1 MKKTVLSILC
11 VLLSVGA
18 LFAQNLDPNPNLDF
32 NVEIHPIKTPKPTIK
47 PKTIVINDI
56 EAYYSYRELSFKF
69 NVDLGS
75 ANIVIT
81 NTTTGESWCD
91 SINGAGATT
100 VTLSVDEGYYEIYIY
115 TDCGDYTGAFVI

>member
-18 LFAQNLDPNPNLDF
+18 LFAQNLDSNPNLDF

-56 EAYYSYRELSFKF
+56 EAYYDIR
-69 NVDLGS
+69 
-75 ANIVIT
+75 
-81 NTTTGESWCD
+81 TT
-91 SINGAGATT
+91 
-100 VTLSVDEGYYEIYIY
+100 
-115 TDCGDYTGAFVI
+115 